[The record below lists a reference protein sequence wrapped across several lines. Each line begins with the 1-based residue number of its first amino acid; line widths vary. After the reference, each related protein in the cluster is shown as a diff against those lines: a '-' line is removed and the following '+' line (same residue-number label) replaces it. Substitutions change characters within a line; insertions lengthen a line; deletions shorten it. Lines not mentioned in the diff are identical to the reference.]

1 MGKHMELLKSVK
13 LEYTHFT
20 AFQHDLNTN
29 FNSLIECFLLKA
41 ITDELKKEQAKLARV

>member
-1 MGKHMELLKSVK
+1 MELLKSVK
-13 LEYTHFT
+13 LEYTHFA

-41 ITDELKKEQAKLARV
+41 ITDELK

>member
-41 ITDELKKEQAKLARV
+41 ITDELK